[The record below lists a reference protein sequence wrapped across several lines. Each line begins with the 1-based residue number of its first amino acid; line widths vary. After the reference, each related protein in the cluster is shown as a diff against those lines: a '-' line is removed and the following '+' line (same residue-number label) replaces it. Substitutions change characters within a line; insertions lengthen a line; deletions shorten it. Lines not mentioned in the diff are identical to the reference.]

1 MDQIDTSWLWVSAQA
16 GYGCEP
22 KQVMGMSP
30 NRQVM
35 DLGDLDAEAPEPD
48 QQDRRLLHAP
58 DSRCIL
64 DFSA

>member
-1 MDQIDTSWLWVSAQA
+1 M
-16 GYGCEP
+16 
-22 KQVMGMSP
+22 

-58 DSRCIL
+58 GERSIL
-64 DFSA
+64 DLRTSISTPE